1 MTDRILLVTPPDD
14 INLDGLRILLVDL
27 DHTQSNIVSE
37 ALKNISFNQSII
49 GYVWKNNDDIDW
61 LLDKKHKSRF
71 IIFNADSQN
80 EIITGYMAAQKNSY
94 YFGKL
99 RCLSEANDKTLYE
112 ANTILDILEKVIIND
127 KI

>member
-14 INLDGLRILLVDL
+14 VNLDGLRILLVDL
-27 DHTQSNIVSE
+27 TQSQSNLVSI
-37 ALKNISFNQSII
+37 ALKKISYNQIII
-49 GYVWKNNDDIDW
+49 GYVWKNNDDVDW
-61 LLDKKHKSRF
+61 LLDKKHKSTL
-71 IIFNADSQN
+71 IIFNADSEN
-80 EIITGYMAAQKNSY
+80 EIITGYMAGQRNSY

-112 ANTILDILEKVIIND
+112 ADNILNILEKVIIND

>member
-14 INLDGLRILLVDL
+14 INLDGIRILLVDL
-27 DHTQSNIVSE
+27 TEAQSNLVST
-37 ALKNISFNQSII
+37 ALKNLSYNQTIIS
-49 GYVWKNNDDIDW
+49 YVWKNNDSIDW
-61 LLDKKHKSRF
+61 ILDKKHKSTF
-71 IIFNADSQN
+71 IIFNAESEN